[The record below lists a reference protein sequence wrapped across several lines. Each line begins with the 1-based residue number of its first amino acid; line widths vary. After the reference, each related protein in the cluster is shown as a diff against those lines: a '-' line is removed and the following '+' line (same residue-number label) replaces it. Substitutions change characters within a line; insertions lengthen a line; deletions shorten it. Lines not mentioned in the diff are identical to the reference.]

1 MESNHWKA
9 INPIWHLVD
18 PLSVEQAAALIV
30 GFEPN
35 AIDPSWQY
43 FKSQE
48 TGLTC
53 SDGINSVRVAL
64 QALANSI
71 NAGKL
76 KAVIRR
82 TAWERGWS
90 EEPGDGETYEEH
102 AELLDS
108 DIHEAYGTQDPRRIR
123 FGGIIYR
130 VSPDWGETTVEKEDV
145 CVWLK
150 SKNFAS
156 DFFLPEVVSTSV
168 PDYLNPSHSRYAHKL
183 AAAVRAWQAME
194 DENLR
199 RKRKPIAGMTAWL
212 ESRYKEFG
220 LVHKQGGKN
229 KRGEVTHKAGDR
241 NDGAIEQVCKIANW
255 EPDGGSSTTPGN

>member
-30 GFEPN
+30 GFDPN
-35 AIDPSWQY
+35 AVDPSWQY

-48 TGLTC
+48 TGLAC

-82 TAWERGWS
+82 TAWERGWN
-90 EEPGDGETYEEH
+90 EEPGDGETYEKH
-102 AELLDS
+102 ADLLDS

-130 VSPDWGETTVEKEDV
+130 VSPDWGKTTVEKEDV

-150 SKNFAS
+150 SKNYAS

-168 PDYLNPSHSRYAHKL
+168 PDYLKPNHPRYAPKL
-183 AAAVRAWQAME
+183 AAAVHAWQAVTDPKGKTPKQALDKWLREHAAEYSMVD
-194 DENLR
+194 DEGN
-199 RKRKPIAGMTAWL
+199 PVTAAVIDC
-212 ESRYKEFG
+212 SK
-220 LVHKQGGKN
+220 V
-229 KRGEVTHKAGDR
+229 
-241 NDGAIEQVCKIANW
+241 ANW
-255 EPDGGSSTTPGN
+255 DMGGGSPKTPGN